1 MPAMKGKLGETEV
14 VQLVALVRN
23 FRGGQQLVPD
33 EPEDEKNS
41 AKSSERKNKTA
52 PKTASFIYL
61 SQTLRQ

>member
-1 MPAMKGKLGETEV
+1 M
-14 VQLVALVRN
+14 VQLVSLVRN

-41 AKSSERKNKTA
+41 AKSSERKNKTGA
-52 PKTASFIYL
+52 KTASSKYL